1 MDRRVT
7 LKKHKELS
15 EVLTNSNSAGGVEIE
30 HVSSVIDSNLLQ
42 QNEVTP
48 TPMTVVDTDHI
59 VRRRRKDDKT
69 SVSGSVCAS
78 GPKRRNRSLSW
89 TSSVTS
95 TDVTPVSKV
104 NGGKL
109 MKRERHQRRE
119 RTKKKRSKKEGNNY
133 LGLLLFSQKS

>member
-15 EVLTNSNSAGGVEIE
+15 EVLTSNNSADVGVEIE
-30 HVSSVIDSNLLQ
+30 HVAPVTDLNISQ
-42 QNEVTP
+42 QNEIMLTPVT
-48 TPMTVVDTDHI
+48 VEDTNHI
-59 VRRRRKDDKT
+59 VRRRRKEDKT

-95 TDVTPVSKV
+95 MDVTLVSKV

-109 MKRERHQRRE
+109 IRRDRHQRKE
-119 RTKKKRSKKEGNNY
+119 RTKKKRSKKEGNN
-133 LGLLLFSQKS
+133 KSIAYYNRYK